1 WIDEPHDQR
10 VRPLRSFDRADEHC
24 SRRDM
29 HEAPQRWE
37 RPRVLLDSLRAQ
49 GCLVGMC
56 LLQDKRVLSLPGS
69 PVRHHRI
76 LEDVGTQPLRLGGME
91 RWAGMA
97 SAGSQVVAREPL
109 DAAQQ
114 RQGHSAPRTPV
125 AAWRGDHLILWQT
138 AIEHGQAMGP
148 IAQVYKAL

>member
-1 WIDEPHDQR
+1 YTT
-10 VRPLRSFDRADEHC
+10 LFRS
-24 SRRDM
+24 
-29 HEAPQRWE
+29 
-37 RPRVLLDSLRAQ
+37 Q

-69 PVRHHRI
+69 PVRHQRI

-125 AAWRGDHLILWQT
+125 AAWRGGHPITRKAPDRHRQ
-138 AIEHGQAMGP
+138 GMG
-148 IAQVYKAL
+148 

>member
-1 WIDEPHDQR
+1 YTT
-10 VRPLRSFDRADEHC
+10 LFRS
-24 SRRDM
+24 
-29 HEAPQRWE
+29 
-37 RPRVLLDSLRAQ
+37 Q

-69 PVRHHRI
+69 PVRHQRI

-148 IAQVYKAL
+148 IAQVYNALLRLGIQWRLGPTRPPGAGMSRARLSAA